1 MPGQAGH
8 DVLQRFVAPL
18 DDEVFNAVYV
28 EGDDGF
34 LAFVGF
40 QEGQGELA
48 VHETVLGEDCTILRE
63 GYEITQFRQ
72 FYPKTYLNLEN
83 FTHICIK

>member
-8 DVLQRFVAPL
+8 DALQRLVAPL

-34 LAFVGF
+34 LTFVGF
-40 QEGQGELA
+40 QKSKSEYVQYYVGS
-48 VHETVLGEDCTILRE
+48 I
-63 GYEITQFRQ
+63 
-72 FYPKTYLNLEN
+72 
-83 FTHICIK
+83 